1 MTRLVATRVSDDA
14 YVKIM
19 GKCVSLSCSVYDYL
33 KMLVETDIADT
44 KQTKEM
50 DEKKTQPEDN
60 RKATQ
65 QLTGFEGITEEDV
78 RRLFRSRSNTGGG
91 H

>member
-1 MTRLVATRVSDDA
+1 MTRLVATRVSDET

-19 GKCVSLSCSVYDYL
+19 AKCVSLGCSVYDYL
-33 KMLVETDIADT
+33 KMVVETDIADT

-50 DEKKTQPEDN
+50 EEKKTQPEN
-60 RKATQ
+60 HRNATQ
-65 QLTGFEGITEEDV
+65 EDNWFEGITMEDV
-78 RRLFRSRSNTGGG
+78 ERWLGNKSKTGER